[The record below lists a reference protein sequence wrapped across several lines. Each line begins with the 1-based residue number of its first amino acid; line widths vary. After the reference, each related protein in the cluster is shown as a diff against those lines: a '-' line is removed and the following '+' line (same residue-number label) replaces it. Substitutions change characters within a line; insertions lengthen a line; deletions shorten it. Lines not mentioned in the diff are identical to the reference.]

1 MALHPGPML
10 CAVVRAPSAVVSPYS
25 YQYVV
30 GTPLGVTFPVTTAVE
45 FDGVAPES
53 VTTVGTPAVGCA
65 GGGVTVVPP
74 SVVGGVEVAVV
85 PSVAGFMVRRKYPPP
100 RRTSTTTIPIMTF

>member
-65 GGGVTVVPP
+65 GGGVVVLS
-74 SVVGGVEVAVV
+74 SVVGGVVVAIV
-85 PSVAGFMVRRKYPPP
+85 PSVAGFILRRKYPPP
-100 RRTSTTTIPIMTF
+100 RRTSTTTIPIVTF